1 MTTDELRKLYLK
13 FFKKRDH
20 RVFAS
25 DSLVPVGDASLLFT
39 GAGMNQFKPYFLGL
53 KKDLKRAA
61 SCQKCLRTADLD
73 RVGKTAYH
81 HTFFEMLGNFS
92 FGDYFKEEA
101 IAWAWEFVTQELKIP
116 KGKLWVS
123 TYQEDEEAFK
133 LWKKKIGLPESRI
146 MRMGAHD
153 NFWPAN
159 AKEEGPNGPC
169 GPCSEIYVGEVP
181 GKGIEIWNL
190 VFTQY
195 DRQSDG
201 TLKDLPQ
208 KNIDTGM
215 GLERTACVLQGV
227 ESNFDIDL
235 FKEIRSELKKLL
247 KNGSRETAHENAV
260 MDHARAVVF
269 TIADG
274 VLPSNEGRGYVV
286 RKLIRLGI
294 DHLERAGAAKQGSF
308 HKLVPAVIQVMK
320 PAYPELASREKS
332 VLSIVENEER
342 SFLEVIKTRV
352 PLLKEELPK
361 TADPAEVA
369 FKYYDTFGLPFEL
382 ISATAAAA
390 GTPIDVRA
398 VNALLEQ
405 QKKSSKACPE

>member
-101 IAWAWEFVTQELKIP
+101 IAWAWEFVTKELKVP

-133 LWKKKIGLPESRI
+133 LWKTKIGLPESRI
-146 MRMGAHD
+146 MQMGAHD

-181 GKGIEIWNL
+181 RKGVEIWNL

-215 GLERTACVLQGV
+215 GLERTASVLQGV
-227 ESNFDIDL
+227 ASNFDIDL
-235 FKEIRSELKKLL
+235 FQAIRAELRKILIGSSKES
-247 KNGSRETAHENAV
+247 AHENAV

-269 TIADG
+269 SIADG
-274 VLPSNEGRGYVV
+274 VSPSNEGRGYVI
-286 RKLIRLGI
+286 RKLIRLGSE
-294 DHLERAGAAKQGSF
+294 HLAKAGAANSGLF
-308 HKLVPAVIQVMK
+308 HRMGPAVV
-320 PAYPELASREKS
+320 PGVSSAY
-332 VLSIVENEER
+332 
-342 SFLEVIKTRV
+342 
-352 PLLKEELPK
+352 
-361 TADPAEVA
+361 
-369 FKYYDTFGLPFEL
+369 
-382 ISATAAAA
+382 
-390 GTPIDVRA
+390 
-398 VNALLEQ
+398 
-405 QKKSSKACPE
+405 